1 MTAYRAFSALMILLA
16 AGCGG
21 KSDLWDPVPAF
32 VGDGEDA
39 PDVPTDGDAHPE
51 GTETTDPAAD
61 DGPESDVNLCELP
74 CDDGIACTEDRCEPA
89 TGCVFEAVH
98 ERCDDGIDCTRDRCV
113 TGAGCVSTADDALCS
128 DGADCT
134 LDRCDTAAGGCTHA
148 TRDELCADGIDCT
161 EDLCT
166 PFSGCSSTPVDARC
180 GPGERCDPAC
190 RGCILDVAPAGR
202 FLAHSEAS
210 LYQVDPS
217 VPASLYI
224 GEIGYSVTDI
234 AVTTDNMLWGIT
246 YGALISI
253 DYCTGVGAY
262 IGDVGSTATLNA
274 LVSAP
279 GGALFAADAQGDVW
293 RVNPATGRGTL
304 IGNYGTGLS
313 SSGDLAYGPDGRLY
327 GTVFASWSP
336 TDLLIAVDPASGR
349 ATLVGDTG
357 FDDVFGLAVL
367 AGVLYGLTADGFLIT
382 LDMTSGRGTFAGD
395 LGPSFW
401 GAASPP

>member
-1 MTAYRAFSALMILLA
+1 MMVKMMATRVFSALMILLA
-16 AGCGG
+16 VGCGG

-39 PDVPTDGDAHPE
+39 PEAPVDGDAQPE
-51 GTETTDPAAD
+51 APETTDPAAE
-61 DGPESDVNLCELP
+61 DGPAPDVNPCELP
-74 CDDGIACTEDRCEPA
+74 CDDGIACTEDRCDPSGE
-89 TGCVFEAVH
+89 
-98 ERCDDGIDCTRDRCV
+98 
-113 TGAGCVSTADDALCS
+113 CVSTADDALCS

-134 LDRCDTAAGGCTHA
+134 LDHCDTAAGGCTYA
-148 TRDELCADGIDCT
+148 TRDELCADGLDCT

-217 VPASLYI
+217 APTSLYI

-246 YGALISI
+246 YGSLISI
-253 DYCTGVGAY
+253 NYCTGVGSY

-279 GGALFAADAQGDVW
+279 GGVLFAADAQGDVW
-293 RVNPATGRGTL
+293 RVDPTTGRGTL

-336 TDLLIAVDPASGR
+336 TDLLIAVDPVSGR

-382 LDMTSGRGTFAGD
+382 LDMTSGRGAFAGD

>member
-1 MTAYRAFSALMILLA
+1 MILLA

-21 KSDLWDPVPAF
+21 KSDLWDPVPVF
-32 VGDGEDA
+32 IGDGEDA

-51 GTETTDPAAD
+51 GTEAADPAVE
-61 DGPESDVNLCELP
+61 DGPGPDVNLCEIP
-74 CDDGIACTEDRCEPA
+74 CDDGIACTEDRCDPSGE
-89 TGCVFEAVH
+89 
-98 ERCDDGIDCTRDRCV
+98 
-113 TGAGCVSTADDALCS
+113 CVSTANDALCS

-134 LDRCDTAAGGCTHA
+134 LDHCDTAAGGCTWA
-148 TRDELCADGIDCT
+148 TRDELCADGLDCT

-166 PFSGCSSTPVDARC
+166 PFSGCSSTPDDARC
-180 GPGERCDPAC
+180 GPGERCEPAC

-217 VPASLYI
+217 APTSLYI

-246 YGALISI
+246 YSSLISI
-253 DYCTGVGAY
+253 NYCTGVGSY

-279 GGALFAADAQGDVW
+279 DGALFAADAQGDVW
-293 RVNPATGRGTL
+293 RVNPTTGRGTL

-313 SSGDLAYGPDGRLY
+313 SSGDLAWGPDGRLY
-327 GTVFASWSP
+327 GSVFASWSP

-367 AGVLYGLTADGFLIT
+367 GGVLYGLTTDGFLIT
-382 LDMTSGRGTFAGD
+382 LDMTSGRGAFAGD